1 MILLSVQDITKHF
14 GPEPVLDGITFDVR
28 KGERLSVVGPNGT
41 GKTTL
46 LKILAGREEPD
57 GGSRQLHP
65 SARVG
70 YLEQQPEFT
79 SGRTVWQEAL
89 EALRELVALA
99 QEAEELAHRL
109 AAARGRRAAVAT
121 GTPVRSPA
129 ARAAPARR
137 LPPRPQDRASPGRA
151 RFWSAARSSRTSR
164 N

>member
-1 MILLSVQDITKHF
+1 MILLSVHDITKHF
-14 GPEPVLDGITFDVR
+14 GPEPVLNGITFDVR

-46 LKILAGREEPD
+46 LRILASREEPD

-109 AAARGRRAAVAT
+109 AEAVDATRA
-121 GTPVRSPA
+121 PVRPSA
-129 ARAAPARR
+129 TRTAPARR
-137 LPPRPQDRASPGRA
+137 IPPRP
-151 RFWSAARSSRTSR
+151 
-164 N
+164 